1 MTRMDAFVADR
12 LHTKR
17 ERMWASTPHRMFAV
31 CLLAAQFAGAW
42 GPLLYLAPLVV
53 AGLLVWRP
61 RATSAFVAEHAKES
75 FQFQLMVY
83 AVFLA
88 AYCVN
93 RARPE
98 PDNPT
103 ILVVVVLG
111 AEFSALWL
119 SWIAGERAWL
129 GSEYRYPVSLRIG
142 H

>member
-1 MTRMDAFVADR
+1 MDAVFADR
-12 LHTKR
+12 LPTKL
-17 ERMWASTPHRMFAV
+17 ERGWASAPHRLFAV
-31 CLLAAQFAGAW
+31 SLLAAHFAGIW
-42 GPLLYLAPLVV
+42 GALLYLVSLTV
-53 AGLLVWRP
+53 AALLAWRD
-61 RATSAFVAEHAKES
+61 RATSPFVAGHARES
-75 FQFQLMVY
+75 FQFQLMVF

-98 PDNPT
+98 SDNPL

-129 GSEYRYPVSLRIG
+129 GTEYRYPVSLRIG